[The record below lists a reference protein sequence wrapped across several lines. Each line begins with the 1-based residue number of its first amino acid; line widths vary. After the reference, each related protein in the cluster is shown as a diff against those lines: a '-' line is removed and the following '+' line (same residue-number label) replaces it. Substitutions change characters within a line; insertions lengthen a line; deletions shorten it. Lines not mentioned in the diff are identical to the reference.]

1 MTTPSPEPANAAAAL
16 YRQQVL
22 DHGRQPRQSG
32 RLDGRARRAQA
43 SNTLCGDRVA
53 VSLRLDPQGR
63 ISELRHDS
71 QACLLCLA
79 SASLMTQHVAGLDAA
94 GVARHHEMLRAGI
107 QDASGAGASGD
118 LAALAGVAPYPSRH
132 RCVLLPWEALRDAL
146 EAPETEPSP

>member
-1 MTTPSPEPANAAAAL
+1 MTTPTLEPADAAAAL

-22 DHGRQPRQSG
+22 DHGRQPRQAG
-32 RLDGRARRAQA
+32 RLEGRARRALA

-53 VSLRLDPQGR
+53 ISLRFDSQGR

-79 SASLMTQHVAGLDAA
+79 SASLMARHVAGLDAA
-94 GVARHHEMLRAGI
+94 GVARRHETLRASI
-107 QDASGAGASGD
+107 QDASATGVDGD

>member
-1 MTTPSPEPANAAAAL
+1 MTTPTLEPAQAADAL

-22 DHGRQPRQSG
+22 DHGRQPRQAG

-53 VSLRLDPQGR
+53 VSLRVDAQGR

-79 SASLMTQHVAGLDAA
+79 SASLMAGHVAGLDAA
-94 GVARHHEMLRAGI
+94 GVAHRHERLRSSLQGTT
-107 QDASGAGASGD
+107 DAGADGD

-146 EAPETEPSP
+146 EAPESEPPP